1 MSKLQAKNEAIINAP
16 IGAIWSIITD
26 ITLLPSINPGVVKAS
41 GNMDQLQHTRTCEID
56 NKGRK
61 GTTTERLV
69 ELVPE
74 KKTVW
79 SLENDTLGMTKMLK
93 DTRFCFT
100 LEKLGDSSTKV
111 TSETY
116 YDPAN
121 VVARIMNSLMMKKTI
136 SRAQEKILGNIRS
149 LTENH

>member
-1 MSKLQAKNEAIINAP
+1 
-16 IGAIWSIITD
+16 
-26 ITLLPSINPGVVKAS
+26 
-41 GNMDQLQHTRTCEID
+41 MDQLQGTRICEIN

-100 LEKLGDSSTKV
+100 LEKLSDSSTKV
-111 TSETY
+111 VNETY

-121 VVARIMNSLMMKKTI
+121 VVSRIMNGLMIKKMI
-136 SRAQEKILGNIRS
+136 SRAQAQILGNIRS